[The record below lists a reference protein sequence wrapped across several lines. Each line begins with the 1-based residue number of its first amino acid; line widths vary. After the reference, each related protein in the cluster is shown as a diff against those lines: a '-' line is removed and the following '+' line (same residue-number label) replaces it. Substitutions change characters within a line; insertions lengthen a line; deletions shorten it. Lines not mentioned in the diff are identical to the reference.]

1 MSHQQLTPKAPALWV
16 AKEPSLPFVT
26 HCHRNVLDRL
36 GRAFTEAQPL
46 AILIGE
52 GKSGASY
59 LIRNYLAGIEGDVA
73 FIDK

>member
-1 MSHQQLTPKAPALWV
+1 MGHQLLGQEAPVPPA
-16 AKEPSLPFVT
+16 AKKPQAPFIT
-26 HCHRNVLDRL
+26 DCHRNVLDRL
-36 GRAFTEAQPL
+36 GRAFTEARPL